1 MAVIALPVELMEKW
15 TRRLSVLLI
24 SLIFLYPFA
33 SRSHADFSGEVV
45 GVIDGDDGAGEG
57 SKRSEWIEQ
66 EQQKTD
72 QVSYPSPPA
81 VLLLRHN
88 VNGDL
93 VRGPR
98 WDFLLGTSH

>member
-1 MAVIALPVELMEKW
+1 MAAIALPGDLMEKW
-15 TRRLSVLLI
+15 IRRLSVLLI
-24 SLIFLYPFA
+24 SLIFLCPFA
-33 SRSHADFSGEVV
+33 SHSHAHFSGEVV
-45 GVIDGDDGAGEG
+45 GVIDSDGTGEG

-98 WDFLLGTSH
+98 WDFLLGTRH